1 MIEYDKDM
9 DNRWV
14 FHHNIDEIMYTSFVA
29 MHNIRIFGDIIF
41 YRRMK

>member
-1 MIEYDKDM
+1 MGEYDKGEV
-9 DNRWV
+9 NRWL
-14 FHHNIDEIMYTSFVA
+14 FHHNIGEIMYTSFVA